1 MHSPIALQKKR
12 ANTHLPGIP
21 GVLSKEEEAWVEPEE
36 VDEGLEAARTVR
48 DSARMSI
55 GTDDVWLEPEKIDE
69 GLKKTQTTRDG
80 CNDL

>member
-1 MHSPIALQKKR
+1 MRSPIALQTKR

-21 GVLSKEEEAWVEPEE
+21 GVLSKEEEAWEE
-36 VDEGLEAARTVR
+36 VDEGLEAARSTVR
-48 DSARMSI
+48 GPARMSI

-69 GLKKTQTTRDG
+69 GLKKTQTTRGG